1 MSNTKTPA
9 RGILLIALGSP
20 QYGCYAANLA
30 ASIRYNDPDL
40 PIHLVHTEDSVSHLA
55 AEHRALFSSMQLCPA
70 DAYTMP
76 ATCQPAPANP
86 IQYIRAKTWMYD
98 LSPYAETL
106 FLDVDTM
113 ILPGHSMAAL
123 LEELAQQCDFT
134 IENRGYA
141 DLSTEKSLADYS
153 VWCNVEDLRS
163 CFSTEIRKS
172 EQPLRYFNLH
182 SELVY
187 FKKNKANK
195 KFFDKVKRIYDA
207 PPVRA
212 TQFDTGLSDEFA
224 FSTAMMLLQHYPH
237 RDYYIRIYWSY
248 AEKEHDWYTHVTKNF
263 LAFSLGGNMLRERIK
278 ARVTAYNNLFRQK
291 LGLPYLFTPHHKK
304 VWNKHRERM

>member
-1 MSNTKTPA
+1 MPNTKTPK

-40 PIHLVHTEDSVSHLA
+40 PIHLVHTEESVSHLA
-55 AEHRALFSSMQLCPA
+55 AEHRALFSSMELCPPE
-70 DAYTMP
+70 AYTLP
-76 ATCQPAPANP
+76 AHSHPTTVNG
-86 IQYIRAKTWMYD
+86 IQFIRAKTWMYE
-98 LSPYAETL
+98 LSPFAETL

-123 LEELAQQCDFT
+123 MDELAAQCDFT

-141 DLSTEKSLADYS
+141 DLSSEQSLADYS
-153 VWCNVEDLRS
+153 VWCNVEDLRT

-172 EQPLRYFNLH
+172 EQPLRYYNLH

-187 FKKNKANK
+187 FKKTKANK
-195 KFFDKVKRIYDA
+195 KFFDKAKRIYDA
-207 PPVRA
+207 PPVKA
-212 TQFDTGLSDEFA
+212 TQFDSGLSDEFA

-237 RDYYIRIYWSY
+237 QDHYIRIYWSY

-263 LAFSLGGNMLRERIK
+263 LAFSLGGNMLRDRIK
-278 ARVTAYNNLFRQK
+278 ARVIAYNNLFKQK
-291 LGLPYLFTPHHKK
+291 LGLSYLFTPHHKK
-304 VWNKHRERM
+304 VWNRYRERM